1 MVSFRKKKDLLQ
13 VGFVLLML
21 LLLNLFSNY
30 FFTRVDFTSEK
41 RFTLSPITKN
51 LVENLK
57 KPVTITVFLQGDFPA
72 GFKRLQ
78 RATRDLLDDYNAFGH
93 NHLNVEFVDP
103 MAGANSDEQ
112 TKILQDLQSQ
122 GIEPTNLSVKTESG
136 LSQKIIFPAALVR
149 CGDKQIPVKLLQ
161 TRIGL
166 SPEEVLNNSIQN
178 LEYAFSSAIKKASS
192 GGKPRVGFTEGH
204 HELTDLQLNDAL
216 RSLSDGF
223 EVGRVNLKTIPFSG
237 IEKLSLLIVP
247 KPDQPFT
254 ELEKFKIDQYLMR
267 GGRILWTIDPVTAEM
282 DSLRGHGGE
291 QLAFNKQLNLDDQLF
306 SYGIR
311 LNFDLIADIS
321 CAQIP
326 VNVGNVAGQ
335 GQIQLVPWVF
345 YPVLMPL
352 AKHPLVK
359 NLDGIRTE
367 FISSIDTIAVPG
379 IKKTVL
385 LASSPYNQ
393 KITTPHLI
401 SLQMLEQEP
410 DPKDFQN
417 KPKTVA
423 VLLEGKFKSDFKNRP
438 VPEGFTEKIETIAQ
452 SKATKTIVISDGD
465 VFKNQINEADGS
477 PFPLGFDRYTQQ
489 TYGNKNLLLNIA
501 DYMTDDSG
509 LIGLRNKEI
518 KIRLLDRAQ
527 IKSSKLY
534 WQLINTVLPIA
545 MLLLFA
551 IFQQYFRRRKYA
563 A

>member
-13 VGFVLLML
+13 VAIVLAIL
-21 LLLNLFSNY
+21 LLLNIFSDH
-30 FFTRVDFTSEK
+30 FFTRFDFTAEK
-41 RFTLSPITKN
+41 RFTLSPITRN
-51 LVENLK
+51 LMDSQQ
-57 KPVTITVFLQGDFPA
+57 KPVEVTVFLQGDFPS

-78 RATRDLLDDYNAFGH
+78 HATRDLLDDYNAFGH
-93 NHLNVEFVDP
+93 GRLKVSFVDP
-103 MAGANSDEQ
+103 LAGATTGQQ
-112 TKILQDLQSQ
+112 TQILQDLQNQ

-136 LSQKIIFPAALVR
+136 LTQKIIFPAAIVKSNGR
-149 CGDKQIPVKLLQ
+149 QIPVKLLQ

-178 LEYAFSSAIKKASS
+178 LEYAFSSAIKKVTS
-192 GGKPRVGFTEGH
+192 GGKPRIGFTEGH
-204 HELTDLQLNDAL
+204 HELSDLQLNDAL

-237 IEKLSLLIVP
+237 LEKLKLLIVP
-247 KPDQPFT
+247 KPDLPFT

-267 GGRILWTIDPVTAEM
+267 GGRILWTIDPVTAEL

-311 LNFDLIADIS
+311 LNFDLIGDMN

-326 VNVGNVAGQ
+326 VNVGKVAGQ
-335 GQIQLVPWVF
+335 AQIQMLPWLF
-345 YPVLMPL
+345 YPILMPVS
-352 AKHPLVK
+352 KHPLVK

-367 FISSIDTIAVPG
+367 FISTMDTIAVSG
-379 IKKTVL
+379 SKKTVL
-385 LASSPYNQ
+385 LASSPFNQ
-393 KITTPHLI
+393 KITTPHLL

-410 DPKDFQN
+410 DPKTFQST
-417 KPKTVA
+417 PKTVG
-423 VLLEGKFKSDFKNRP
+423 VLLEGSFKSDFKNRP
-438 VPEGFTEKIETIAQ
+438 IPEGFTEKINVLPQ
-452 SKATKTIVISDGD
+452 SKFTRMIVISDGD
-465 VFKNQINEADGS
+465 ILKNQINEADGS

-489 TYGNKNLLLNIA
+489 TFGNKNFLLNVA

-509 LIGLRNKEI
+509 LINLRNKEI
-518 KIRLLDRAQ
+518 KLRLLDHAQ
-527 IKSSKLY
+527 IKATKLY
-534 WQLINTVLPIA
+534 WQVLNNLLPLA
-545 MLLLFA
+545 MLLLFG

>member
-13 VGFVLLML
+13 VAAALVML
-21 LLLNLFSNY
+21 LLLNIFSEQV
-30 FFTRVDFTSEK
+30 FTRFDFTAEK
-41 RFTLSPITKN
+41 RFTLSPITRN
-51 LVENLK
+51 LMDSLQ
-57 KPVTITVFLQGDFPA
+57 KPVTVTVFLQGDFPS

-93 NHLNVEFVDP
+93 DRLRVEFVDP
-103 MAGANSDEQ
+103 LAGASAEQ
-112 TKILQDLQSQ
+112 QTQILQDLQSQ

-136 LSQKIIFPAALVR
+136 LSQKIIFPAALVKSN
-149 CGDKQIPVKLLQ
+149 GKQIPVKLLQ

-178 LEYAFSSAIKKASS
+178 LEYAFSSAIKKVTS
-192 GGKPRVGFTEGH
+192 GGKPRIGFTEGH
-204 HELTDLQLNDAL
+204 NELSDLQLNDAM
-216 RSLSDGF
+216 RSLADGF

-254 ELEKFKIDQYLMR
+254 ELEKFKIDQFLMR
-267 GGRILWTIDPVTAEM
+267 GGKILWTIDPVTAEL

-311 LNFDLIADIS
+311 LNFDLIADMN

-326 VNVGNVAGQ
+326 INVGNVGGQ
-335 GQIQLVPWVF
+335 AQIQMLPWLFYPILVPVS
-345 YPVLMPL
+345 
-352 AKHPLVK
+352 KHPLVK
-359 NLDGIRTE
+359 NMDGIRSE

-385 LASSPYNQ
+385 LASSPFNQ
-393 KITTPHLI
+393 KLNTPHLL
-401 SLQMLEQEP
+401 SLQMLEQEV
-410 DPKDFQN
+410 DPKTFRSA
-417 KPKTVA
+417 PKTVG
-423 VLLEGKFKSDFKNRP
+423 VLLEGSFKSDFKNRS
-438 VPEGFTEKIETIAQ
+438 VPEGLEEKIPVFPQ
-452 SKATKTIVISDGD
+452 SKFTKMIVISDGD
-465 VFKNQINEADGS
+465 ILKNQVNEADGS
-477 PFPLGFDRYTQQ
+477 PFPLGFDRYAQQ
-489 TYGNKNLLLNIA
+489 TYGNKNFLLNIA

-509 LIGLRNKEI
+509 LINLRNKEI
-518 KIRLLDRAQ
+518 KIRLLNRAQ
-527 IKSSKLY
+527 IKADKLY
-534 WQLINTVLPIA
+534 WQLINNLLPLA
-545 MLLLFA
+545 VLLLFG

>member
-1 MVSFRKKKDLLQ
+1 MVNFRKRKDLLQ
-13 VGFVLLML
+13 VAVALVML
-21 LLLNLFSNY
+21 LLLNIFSGY
-30 FFTRVDFTSEK
+30 FFTRFDFTAEK
-41 RFTLSPITKN
+41 RFTLSTITRN
-51 LVENLK
+51 LMDSLK
-57 KPVTITVFLQGDFPA
+57 QPVQVTVFLQGDFPA

-78 RATRDLLDDYNAFGH
+78 RETRDLLDDYNAFAH
-93 NHLNVEFVDP
+93 QKLKVTFVDP
-103 MAGANSDEQ
+103 LAGASADQQ
-112 TKILQDLQSQ
+112 TQILQDLQGQ

-136 LSQKIIFPAALVR
+136 LTQKIIFPAAMVKSDGR
-149 CGDKQIPVKLLQ
+149 QIPVKLLQ

-166 SPEEVLNNSIQN
+166 LPEEVLNNSIQN
-178 LEYAFSSAIKKASS
+178 MEYAFSSAIKKTTS
-192 GGKPRVGFTEGH
+192 GGKPRIGFTESH
-204 HELTDLQLNDAL
+204 HELSDLQLNDAL

-223 EVGRVNLKTIPFSG
+223 EVGRVNLKTIPFAG
-237 IEKLSLLIVP
+237 MEKLSLLIVP
-247 KPDQPFT
+247 KPDLPFT

-267 GGRILWTIDPVTAEM
+267 GGKILWTIDPVTAEL

-311 LNFDLIADIS
+311 LNFDLIADMS

-335 GQIQLVPWVF
+335 GQIQMLPWLF
-345 YPVLMPL
+345 YPILMPVS
-352 AKHPLVK
+352 KHPLVK

-385 LASSPYNQ
+385 LASSPFNQ
-393 KITTPHLI
+393 KLNTPHLI

-410 DPKDFQN
+410 DLKSF
-417 KPKTVA
+417 KSVPKTVG

-438 VPEGFTEKIETIAQ
+438 VPEAFTEKINVLPE
-452 SKATKTIVISDGD
+452 SKFTRMIVISDGD
-465 VFKNQINEADGS
+465 ILKNQINEADGS

-489 TYGNKNLLLNIA
+489 TYGNKNFLLNVA

-509 LIGLRNKEI
+509 LINLRNKEI

-527 IKSSKLY
+527 IKATKLY
-534 WQLINTVLPIA
+534 WQILNNLLPLG
-545 MLLLFA
+545 MLLLFG

>member
-13 VGFVLLML
+13 VGVMLLML
-21 LLLNLFSNY
+21 LLLNIFSERI
-30 FFTRVDFTSEK
+30 FTRFDFTAEK
-41 RFTLSPITKN
+41 RFTLSPITRN
-51 LVENLK
+51 LMDSLQ
-57 KPVTITVFLQGDFPA
+57 KPVTVTVFLQGDFPS

-78 RATRDLLDDYNAFGH
+78 RATRDLLADYNAFGH
-93 NHLNVEFVDP
+93 DRLKVEFADP
-103 MAGANSDEQ
+103 LAGASNDQQ
-112 TKILQDLQSQ
+112 TQILQDLQNQ

-136 LSQKIIFPAALVR
+136 LTQKIIFPAAIVK
-149 CGDKQIPVKLLQ
+149 CNGKQIPVKLLQ

-192 GGKPRVGFTEGH
+192 GGKPRIGFTEGH
-204 HELTDLQLNDAL
+204 NELSDLQLNDAM

-237 IEKLSLLIVP
+237 IEELSLLIVP

-254 ELEKFKIDQYLMR
+254 ELEKFKIDQFLMR
-267 GGRILWTIDPVTAEM
+267 GGKILWTIDPVTAEL

-311 LNFDLIADIS
+311 LNFDLIADYN

-326 VNVGNVAGQ
+326 INVGNVGGQ
-335 GQIQLVPWVF
+335 AQIQMLPWLF
-345 YPVLMPL
+345 YPILMPVS
-352 AKHPLVK
+352 KHPLVK
-359 NLDGIRTE
+359 NLDGIKSE

-385 LASSPYNQ
+385 LASSPFNQ
-393 KITTPHLI
+393 KLNTPHLI
-401 SLQMLEQEP
+401 SLQMVEQEV
-410 DPKDFQN
+410 DPKDFRSA
-417 KPKTVA
+417 PKTVG
-423 VLLEGKFKSDFKNRP
+423 VLLEGNFKSDFKNRP
-438 VPEGFTEKIETIAQ
+438 VPEGLEEKINVLPQ
-452 SKATKTIVISDGD
+452 SKPTKMIVISDGD
-465 VFKNQINEADGS
+465 ILKNQVNEADGS

-489 TYGNKNLLLNIA
+489 TYGNKNFLLNVA

-509 LIGLRNKEI
+509 LINLRNKEI
-518 KIRLLDRAQ
+518 KIRLLNRAQ
-527 IKSSKLY
+527 IKSEKVF
-534 WQLINTVLPIA
+534 WQILNNLLPLAI
-545 MLLLFA
+545 LLLFG

>member
-1 MVSFRKKKDLLQ
+1 MVNFRKRKDLLQ
-13 VGFVLLML
+13 VALALAML
-21 LLLNLFSNY
+21 LLLNIFSGY
-30 FFTRVDFTSEK
+30 FFTRFDFTAEK
-41 RFTLSPITKN
+41 RFTLSPITRN
-51 LVENLK
+51 MMDSLK
-57 KPVTITVFLQGDFPA
+57 QPVQITVFLQGDFPS

-78 RATRDLLDDYNAFGH
+78 RETRDLLDDYNAFAH
-93 NHLNVEFVDP
+93 QKLKVKFVDP
-103 MAGANSDEQ
+103 LAGASAEQ
-112 TKILQDLQSQ
+112 QTQILQDLQGQ

-136 LSQKIIFPAALVR
+136 LTQKIIFPAAMVKSNGR
-149 CGDKQIPVKLLQ
+149 QIPVKLLQ

-178 LEYAFSSAIKKASS
+178 LEYVFSSAIKKATS
-192 GGKPRVGFTEGH
+192 GGKPRIGFTEGH
-204 HELTDLQLNDAL
+204 HELSDLQLNDAL

-223 EVGRVNLKTIPFSG
+223 EVGRVNLKTIPFAG
-237 IEKLSLLIVP
+237 MEKLSLLIVP
-247 KPDQPFT
+247 KPDLPFT

-267 GGRILWTIDPVTAEM
+267 GGKILWTIDPVTAEL

-311 LNFDLIADIS
+311 LNFDLIADMS

-335 GQIQLVPWVF
+335 GQIQMLPWLF
-345 YPVLMPL
+345 YPILMPVS
-352 AKHPLVK
+352 KHPLVK

-385 LASSPYNQ
+385 LASSPLNQ
-393 KITTPHLI
+393 KLNTPHLI

-410 DPKDFQN
+410 DLKTF
-417 KPKTVA
+417 KSAPKTVG

-438 VPEGFTEKIETIAQ
+438 VPEAFTEKIAVLPE
-452 SKATKTIVISDGD
+452 SKFTRMIVISDGD
-465 VFKNQINEADGS
+465 ILKNQINEAYGS

-489 TYGNKNLLLNIA
+489 TYGNKNFLLNVA
-501 DYMTDDSG
+501 DYMTYDSG
-509 LIGLRNKEI
+509 LINLRNKEI

-527 IKSSKLY
+527 IKATKLY
-534 WQLINTVLPIA
+534 WQIFNNLLPLA
-545 MLLLFA
+545 MLLLFG